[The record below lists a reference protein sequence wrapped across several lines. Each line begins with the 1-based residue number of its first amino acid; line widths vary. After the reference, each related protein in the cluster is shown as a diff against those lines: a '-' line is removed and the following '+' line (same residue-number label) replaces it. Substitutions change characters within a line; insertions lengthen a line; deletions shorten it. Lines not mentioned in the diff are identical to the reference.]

1 MILLD
6 TTQNLACFMQHRRTF
21 LPPKEMT
28 MSDPKN
34 SGLLYGLDQ
43 RIPPL
48 QAFFSAS
55 QHVLAG
61 LVGIIT
67 PPLLIGT
74 ALGLDAWLPYLISM
88 SLLASGIGTFL
99 QSNRVWGI
107 GAGMICMQG
116 TSFAFLGVAISGG
129 LWVKAQ
135 GGSPEDIMAM
145 LFGVNFVAAL
155 VPVIVSRFIDTLKR
169 VFTPVVT
176 GSVIALIGISLIK
189 VSVINWCGGE
199 KAQDFASLSNL
210 ALGALTLGVIVVLS
224 CSGNR
229 WLRLSS
235 VVTGIAAGCIAAAL
249 SGKFQVHELG
259 ESVFRLPSLFPF
271 GFHFNSTLFIPVV
284 LVSLVCIIEAVGDLT
299 ANSLISGNSITDKTF
314 STRLK
319 GGILADG
326 LSCMIA
332 AMLSA
337 FPNTT
342 FAQNNGVIQMTGVAS
357 RFVGRYVGVILIL
370 LGLFPPFSEALRQ
383 IPTPVLGGATMVMFG
398 CVVTAGIRILSQA
411 PLTRREILIVGLAF
425 SFGLGIE
432 SVPASLSHLPPMFE
446 NLFDSAATTGGLV
459 AIVLNLLIPGAD
471 KPAREEV
478 EQGESAQ
485 SL

>member
-1 MILLD
+1 M
-6 TTQNLACFMQHRRTF
+6 
-21 LPPKEMT
+21 
-28 MSDPKN
+28 
-34 SGLLYGLDQ
+34 LYGLDQ

-99 QSNRVWGI
+99 QSNRVWGV

-135 GGSPEDIMAM
+135 GGKPEDIMAM

-199 KAQDFASLSNL
+199 KAPDFASLSNL
-210 ALGALTLGVIVVLS
+210 ALGALTLGVIVLLS
-224 CSGNR
+224 CASNR

-235 VVTGIAAGCIAAAL
+235 IVVGIVTGCIAAAL
-249 SGKFQVHELG
+249 SGKFHIQGLG
-259 ESVFRLPSLFPF
+259 DSTFRLPSLFPF
-271 GFHFNSTLFIPVV
+271 GFHFSSTIFIPVV

-299 ANSLISGNSITDKTF
+299 ANSLISGKSITDRTF
-314 STRLK
+314 SARLK

-357 RFVGRYVGVILIL
+357 RFVGRYVGVMLIL

-398 CVVTAGIRILSQA
+398 CVVTAGIRILSQTA
-411 PLTRREILIVGLAF
+411 LTRREMLIVGLAF

-432 SVPASLSHLPPMFE
+432 SVPASLSHLPPMIE
-446 NLFDSAATTGGLV
+446 NLFGSAATSGGLV
-459 AIVLNLLIPGAD
+459 AIVLNLLIPGGETAV
-471 KPAREEV
+471 REEV
-478 EQGESAQ
+478 KQGESAQ

>member
-1 MILLD
+1 
-6 TTQNLACFMQHRRTF
+6 
-21 LPPKEMT
+21 
-28 MSDPKN
+28 MSDEKN

-99 QSNRVWGI
+99 QSNRVWGV

-135 GGSPEDIMAM
+135 GGKPEDIMAM

-199 KAQDFASLSNL
+199 KAPDFASLSNL
-210 ALGALTLGVIVVLS
+210 ALGALTLGVIVLLS
-224 CSGNR
+224 CASNR

-235 VVTGIAAGCIAAAL
+235 IVVGIVTGCIAAAL
-249 SGKFQVHELG
+249 SGKFHIQGLG
-259 ESVFRLPSLFPF
+259 DSTFRLPSLFPF
-271 GFHFNSTLFIPVV
+271 GFHFSSTIFIPVV

-299 ANSLISGNSITDKTF
+299 ANSLISGKSITDRTF
-314 STRLK
+314 SARLK

-370 LGLFPPFSEALRQ
+370 LGLFPPLA
-383 IPTPVLGGATMVMFG
+383 
-398 CVVTAGIRILSQA
+398 
-411 PLTRREILIVGLAF
+411 RRCDR
-425 SFGLGIE
+425 S
-432 SVPASLSHLPPMFE
+432 PRRCW
-446 NLFDSAATTGGLV
+446 V
-459 AIVLNLLIPGAD
+459 AQ
-471 KPAREEV
+471 RW
-478 EQGESAQ
+478 
-485 SL
+485 

>member
-1 MILLD
+1 V
-6 TTQNLACFMQHRRTF
+6 
-21 LPPKEMT
+21 
-28 MSDPKN
+28 
-34 SGLLYGLDQ
+34 
-43 RIPPL
+43 

-74 ALGLDAWLPYLISM
+74 ALGLEAWLPYLISM

-99 QSNRVWGI
+99 QSNRVWGV

-145 LFGVNFVAAL
+145 LFGVNAVAAL

-189 VSVINWCGGE
+189 VSVINWCGGQN
-199 KAQDFASLSNL
+199 AQDFASLSNL
-210 ALGALTLGVIVVLS
+210 ALGALTLGVIVLLS

-235 VVTGIAAGCIAAAL
+235 IVVGILTGCIAAAL
-249 SGKFQVHELG
+249 SGKFQVHGLG
-259 ESVFRLPSLFPF
+259 DSLFRLPALFPF
-271 GFHFNSTLFIPVV
+271 GFHFNSSLFVPLV

-299 ANSLISGNSITDKTF
+299 ANHLISGKSITDKAF
-314 STRLK
+314 SARLK

-357 RFVGRYVGVILIL
+357 RFVGRYIGVMLIL
-370 LGLFPPFSEALRQ
+370 LALFPPFSEALRQ

-398 CVVTAGIRILSQA
+398 CVVTAGIRILSQTA
-411 PLTRREILIVGLAF
+411 LTRREMLIVGLAF

-432 SVPASLSHLPPMFE
+432 SVPAALSHLPSLFA
-446 NLFDSAATTGGLV
+446 NLFGSAATSGGIV
-459 AIVLNLLIPGAD
+459 AIVLNILIPGGQEPVPQDAT
-471 KPAREEV
+471 KE
-478 EQGESAQ
+478 ESAP
-485 SL
+485 SV